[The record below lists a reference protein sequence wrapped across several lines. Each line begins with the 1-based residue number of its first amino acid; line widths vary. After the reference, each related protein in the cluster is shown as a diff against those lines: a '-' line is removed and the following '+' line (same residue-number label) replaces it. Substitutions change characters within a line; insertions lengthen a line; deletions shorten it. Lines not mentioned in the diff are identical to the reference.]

1 MGKLPKSLD
10 IILAIAVTFLLYNF
24 TNPLYGTLFLL
35 LFFISKL
42 YLNRF
47 RVFAVMGKSQFDK
60 GNTDKAIELFEKAI
74 ALPNCSGGIKSSY
87 AFLLF
92 TNDKI
97 DEAYKIISNTT
108 VTEPREVMSF
118 IITKACIT
126 WKKGLHNDAIELL
139 EKAHADGK
147 SAGVY
152 EFLGYYY
159 ALNRDLDKALPYN
172 LEALEY
178 DKDNQ
183 IIRDNLARTYFELN
197 NYEEALKIYEPLLEN
212 NPKFL
217 DPYYY
222 ASKIYISK
230 GEKEKALSLL
240 DRTSDIKDNFMTTL
254 KQKDV
259 QKLRDEL
266 NESNE
271 IPSLPNHEEI
281 ASDEESDK

>member
-10 IILAIAVTFLLYNF
+10 IILAIIVTFLLYNF

-42 YLNRF
+42 YINRF

-97 DEAYKIISNTT
+97 DEAYEIISNTT

-126 WKKGLHNDAIELL
+126 WKKGLHNEAIELL

-159 ALNRDLDKALPYN
+159 ALNKDLDKALPYN

-230 GEKEKALSLL
+230 GENEKALGLL
-240 DRTSDIKDNFMTTL
+240 DKTSDIKDNFMTTL
-254 KQKDV
+254 KKADAE
-259 QKLRDEL
+259 KLRDEIKA
-266 NESNE
+266 SNKVN
-271 IPSLPNHEEI
+271 SLPVNEETT
-281 ASDEESDK
+281 SDEE